1 MEILFLF
8 ILATAILTFLSAVAF
23 TAFLG
28 LIIGVLALIL
38 GCAAFFFFKPNN
50 FHTNIPSRAFVSQ
63 NFLLSAKNAFAPL
76 QRILGVDYSL
86 SRELSSIRVSN
97 IGPRLLYVRN
107 LVQTYPDRLG
117 NFRIC
122 QDISSRGILRDYLDQ
137 VRIFDFVHRY
147 REFENRRLRFIRQ
160 ISK

>member
-8 ILATAILTFLSAVAF
+8 ILATAILTLFSAVAF
-23 TAFLG
+23 TALLG

-38 GCAAFFFFKPNN
+38 GCAAFFFLKPNN
-50 FHTNIPSRAFVSQ
+50 FHTDIPSRAFVSQ

-107 LVQTYPDRLG
+107 FVQAYPDRPG
-117 NFRIC
+117 DFRIC
-122 QDISSRGILRDYLDQ
+122 QDASSRGILRDYLDQ
-137 VRIFDFVHRY
+137 VRTFDFVHRY